1 MSDPNTPSGPTLRDH
16 IYDGIQEYD
25 QKLPNWWLFTWYIC
39 IAWFV
44 IAWVVYYQLRSGDSD
59 IQKIDKA
66 IAVVEASRAK
76 ELAAVD
82 DDKLWAMSKDP
93 AIVAA
98 GQATF
103 TTTCVACHAPDLSA
117 KLGAVKLPG
126 LPLNDQEWKHGN
138 NPTQLLN
145 IVRKGAPDVTK
156 GMPAWEPVLGIKR
169 AIEVL
174 AFILSK
180 HEKGEPFTLAPDSPI
195 RPGGPL
201 PVPAATAA
209 PSPGAAAAP
218 TAAPAAVAPA
228 ETKAK

>member
-16 IYDGIQEYD
+16 AYDGIQEYD

-44 IAWVVYYQLRSGDSD
+44 IAWVVYYQLRSGESD

-76 ELAAVD
+76 ELATVD

-93 AIVAA
+93 AVVAA
-98 GQATF
+98 GQATY

-126 LPLNDQEWKHGN
+126 LPLNDKEWKHGA
-138 NPTQLLN
+138 NPTQLLTL
-145 IVRKGAPDVTK
+145 VRKGAPDVTK

-169 AIEVL
+169 VIEVV
-174 AFILSK
+174 AFVLSK
-180 HEKGEPFTLAPDSPI
+180 HEKGEPFTLAPDSPLK
-195 RPGGPL
+195 PGAQ
-201 PVPAATAA
+201 PAASTAT
-209 PSPGAAAAP
+209 P
-218 TAAPAAVAPA
+218 AAPAAPV
-228 ETKAK
+228 KAAGS